1 LTRNIDEKTQQ
12 RIVVVGDGDFLSNA
26 YIGNVGNLD
35 MGLRIVLWLIHEDR
49 FIDIPAKTAT
59 DKDLQLTQ
67 TAVAVVGFGFLIII
81 PLLLIGTGFIIWRKR
96 KQR

>member
-1 LTRNIDEKTQQ
+1 LTRNFDQKTQQ

-59 DKDLQLTQ
+59 DKNLQLTQ